1 MKALLGNQDLRSEVK
16 RANQCPTETSFYEIP
31 IPMEFVRLESLQW
44 RPSLSSVCE
53 MIQFCQNLLVRAKHK
68 GRGVKKKERKVV
80 IDFSD
85 LPPKW
90 TLCGDYYSTK
100 CT

>member
-80 IDFSD
+80 NVNFFQTH
-85 LPPKW
+85 LQN
-90 TLCGDYYSTK
+90 GQ
-100 CT
+100 